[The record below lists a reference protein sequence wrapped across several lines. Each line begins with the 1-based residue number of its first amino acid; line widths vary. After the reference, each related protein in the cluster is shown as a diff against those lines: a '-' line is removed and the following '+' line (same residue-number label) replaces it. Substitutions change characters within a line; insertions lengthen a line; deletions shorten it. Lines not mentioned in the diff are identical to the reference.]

1 MRTTF
6 NSSFMISAADLART
20 AEDLAKRQAE
30 VSSGRRITRA
40 SDDPSASSGSVHEHA
55 EMAAL
60 DRYKQTADTA
70 TARLSIV
77 DSVLSDML
85 DQLTSAKTTILNAR
99 GSNVTSTQRAALAD
113 QLSGLR
119 DALFADYGTSFNG
132 SYLFSGQA
140 ATTAP
145 YTKNGS
151 GTVSSYAGT
160 ATTMAVDVDRNTSV
174 TVSLNGDA
182 VARGTD
188 AVDIF
193 AALDQAITDIRAG
206 NATGMADAGAAV
218 ERAFA
223 RATSAQTTIGT
234 SMNAVEIHQG
244 RVGDLRRASEGRA
257 AGLEQVNMADAITK
271 MSQADTAYRAALGA
285 IGNTGRK
292 TLMDYL

>member
-6 NSSFMISAADLART
+6 NSSFIISASDLART

-30 VSSGRRITRA
+30 VSSGRRISKP
-40 SDDPSASSGSVHEHA
+40 SDDPSAASGSIHEHA

-60 DRYKQTADTA
+60 DRYAQTADTA
-70 TARLSIV
+70 NARLSIV

-99 GSNVTSTQRAALAD
+99 GSNVTATQRGALAD

-132 SYLFSGQA
+132 SYLFSGEA
-140 ATTAP
+140 AKTAP
-145 YTKNGS
+145 YTKNAS
-151 GTVSSYAGT
+151 GTVSAYAGT
-160 ATTMAVDVDRNTSV
+160 STTMAVDVDRNTAV

-182 VARGTD
+182 VARGSD

-193 AALDQAITDIRAG
+193 AALDQAIADIRAG
-206 NATGMADAGAAV
+206 NAAGMADAGAAV
-218 ERAFA
+218 ERAFG
-223 RATSAQTTIGT
+223 RATSAQTAIGT

-244 RVGDLRRASEGRA
+244 RVRDMRRASEGRA
-257 AGLEQVNMADAITK
+257 AGLEQVNMAEAITK

>member
-6 NSSFMISAADLART
+6 NSSYMISAADLART
-20 AEDLAKRQAE
+20 SEDLAKRQAQ
-30 VSSGRRITRA
+30 VSSGRRISKP

-60 DRYKQTADTA
+60 DRYAQTADTA

-99 GSNVTSTQRAALAD
+99 GSNVTATQRGALAD

-119 DALFADYGTSFNG
+119 DAILADYGTSFNG
-132 SYLFSGQA
+132 NYLFSGEA
-140 ATTAP
+140 AKTAP
-145 YTKNGS
+145 YTKNAN
-151 GTVSSYAGT
+151 GTVSAYAGT
-160 ATTMAVDVDRNTSV
+160 ATTMAVDVDRNTAV

-182 VARGTD
+182 VARGSD

-206 NATGMADAGAAV
+206 NAAGMADAGAAV
-218 ERAFA
+218 ERAFG
-223 RATSAQTTIGT
+223 RATSAQTGIGT
-234 SMNAVEIHQG
+234 AMNAVEIHQG
-244 RVGDLRRASEGRA
+244 RVADLRRASEGRA
-257 AGLEQVNMADAITK
+257 AGLEQVNMAEAITK

-292 TLMDYL
+292 SLMDYL

>member
-6 NSSFMISAADLART
+6 NSSFIISSSDLART

-30 VSSGRRITRA
+30 VSSGRRINKP
-40 SDDPSASSGSVHEHA
+40 SDDPSASSGAIHEHA

-60 DRYKQTADTA
+60 DRYAQTADTA
-70 TARLSIV
+70 NGRLSIL

-85 DQLTSAKTTILNAR
+85 NQLTTAKTTILNAR
-99 GSNVTSTQRAALAD
+99 GTNVTDTQRGALAD
-113 QLSGLR
+113 QLTGLR
-119 DALFADYGTSFNG
+119 DALLADYGTSFNG
-132 SYLFSGQA
+132 NYLFSGQA

-145 YTKNGS
+145 YSKNSS
-151 GTVSSYAGT
+151 GAVSSYAGT
-160 ATTMAVDVDRNTSV
+160 ATTLSVDVDRNTSV
-174 TVSLNGDA
+174 TVSVSGDS

-188 AVDIF
+188 SQDIF

-206 NATGMADAGAAV
+206 NAAGMAAAGAAV
-218 ERAFA
+218 ERAFG
-223 RATSAQTTIGT
+223 RATAAQTQIGT

-244 RVGDLRRASEGRA
+244 RVADLRRASESRA
-257 AGLEQVNMADAITK
+257 DGLEKVNMADAITK

>member
-6 NSSFMISAADLART
+6 NSSFIISASDLART
-20 AEDLAKRQAE
+20 SADLAKRQAE
-30 VSSGRRITRA
+30 VSSGRRLSKP
-40 SDDPSASSGSVHEHA
+40 SDDPSASSGAIHEHA

-60 DRYKQTADTA
+60 DRYAQTADTA
-70 TARLSIV
+70 NGRLSIL

-99 GSNVTSTQRAALAD
+99 GTNVTDTQRAALAD
-113 QLSGLR
+113 QLTGLR

-132 SYLFSGQA
+132 NYLFSGQA

-160 ATTMAVDVDRNTSV
+160 TATMAVDVDRNTAV
-174 TVSLNGDA
+174 TVSVNGDA

-188 AVDIF
+188 SQDLF
-193 AALDQAITDIRAG
+193 AALDQAIADIRAG
-206 NATGMADAGAAV
+206 NAAGMAAAGAAV
-218 ERAFA
+218 ERAFG
-223 RATSAQTTIGT
+223 RATAAQTQVGT
-234 SMNAVEIHQG
+234 SMNAVDIHQR

-257 AGLEQVNMADAITK
+257 ASLEQVNMAEAITR